1 MLKIYF
7 ENSFLFVCLV
17 FFILFNHT
25 IAAQVAI
32 GTTNPD
38 DGSALQI
45 DSTVGALVP
54 PRMTD
59 AQMRA
64 ISSPLDGSIVFNKDI
79 SSLFLFS
86 SGNWNDL
93 DRNDLPSLVLRRV
106 FTDTTNTVVQTE
118 RNIYSQFPLN
128 SAHIENIDKQYFN
141 IISDGSIRILQG
153 GNYMISAG
161 FSVSNL
167 PSGDKKYIIGVYR
180 KGDLVG
186 YLVRGNVNFPSGT
199 NEWGTSGVLV
209 FKLNAGDTLDLRYVL
224 NNKGNKLAAKFFN
237 VGVIKL

>member
-1 MLKIYF
+1 MK
-7 ENSFLFVCLV
+7 NSFLFVCLV
-17 FFILFNHT
+17 LLFNHT
-25 IAAQVAI
+25 VAAQVAI

-64 ISSPLDGSIVFNKDI
+64 ISSPLDGSIVYNKDI

-93 DRNDLPSLVLRRV
+93 DRNDLPSLVLRKV
-106 FTDTTNTVVQTE
+106 FTDTTNTVVQTQT
-118 RNIYSQFPLN
+118 NTYAKFPLN
-128 SAHIENIDKQYFN
+128 SGDIENQDKLYFN
-141 IISDGSIRILQG
+141 IVSDGTFKILQG

-161 FSVSNL
+161 FSVTNL

-180 KGDLVG
+180 NNTLVG

-209 FKLNAGDTLDLRYVL
+209 FKLNAGDVLDLRYVL
-224 NNKGNKLAAKFFN
+224 NNNGNKLAAKFFN
-237 VGVIKL
+237 IGVIKL

>member
-1 MLKIYF
+1 MK
-7 ENSFLFVCLV
+7 NSFLFGCLV

-64 ISSPLDGSIVFNKDI
+64 IPSPLDGSIVFNKDI

-93 DRNDLPSLVLRRV
+93 DRNDLPSLVLRKV
-106 FTDTTNTVVQTE
+106 FTDTTNTVVQTQT
-118 RNIYSQFPLN
+118 NTYAKFPLN
-128 SAHIENIDKQYFN
+128 SGDIENQDKLYFN
-141 IISDGSIRILQG
+141 LVSDGTFKILQG

-161 FSVSNL
+161 FSVTNL

-180 KGDLVG
+180 EDVLIG

-209 FKLNAGDTLDLRYVL
+209 FKFNAGDKVDLRYVL
-224 NNKGNKLAAKFFN
+224 NNNGNKLAAKFFN
-237 VGVIKL
+237 IGVIKL